1 MTISYQGHA
10 SFKIK
15 GTDATVVFNPFD
27 KRAVGYLFRKS
38 EADLVLV
45 SKEGRA
51 YDFLENIKDDPF
63 VISGPG
69 EYEVKGV
76 MALGF
81 PSYEKDGEEMKV
93 SDNTVYRIEIDGVHI
108 CHLGALS
115 SKLSEKEYDQL
126 GKVDIVFVPV
136 GENGMVDARTAA
148 EIVNK
153 LEPAMVIPMC
163 YHDSEAVGEFKNYEK
178 VDKFLEAMG
187 ASSPEAITSLRVSAS
202 NFSDMQEGTQVI
214 LLERKA

>member
-1 MTISYQGHA
+1 MTISYLGHA

-15 GTDATVVFNPFD
+15 GSDATVVFNPFD
-27 KRAVGYLFRKS
+27 KRAVGYLFRKT

-51 YDFLENIKDDPF
+51 YDYLENIKDNPF
-63 VISGPG
+63 VISGSG

-76 MALGF
+76 MVLGF
-81 PSYEKDGEEMKV
+81 PSYEKVGEGMKL
-93 SDNTVYRIEIDGVHI
+93 SDNTIYRVEIDGVRI
-108 CHLGALS
+108 CHLGALT

-148 EIVNK
+148 EVVNK
-153 LEPAMVIPMC
+153 LEPAIAIPMC
-163 YHDSEAVGEFKNYEK
+163 YHDLEAVGEFKNFEK
-178 VDKFLEAMG
+178 VDKFLEVMG
-187 ASSPEAITSLRVSAS
+187 TSSPESMTSLRVVAS
-202 NFSDMQEGTQVI
+202 NFSDMQEGTQII